1 MCQLLPVTV
10 TNFNDDGKVMMM
22 IVSSFFGVFF
32 VVVFCKSVP
41 PLLLPFR
48 EVFSQYIQYFA
59 VIYCCYSANCLIE
72 LCLHSDI
79 LQPTVLKYQQ
89 NNN

>member
-32 VVVFCKSVP
+32 VVVFCCVCVWHKSVP

-48 EVFSQYIQYFA
+48 EVFFQYIQ
-59 VIYCCYSANCLIE
+59 
-72 LCLHSDI
+72 
-79 LQPTVLKYQQ
+79 LQ
-89 NNN
+89 